1 MPFVAS
7 LFIYL
12 SKKLHTKQC
21 SRSKLCEQCIHRYV
35 KIVNLASQLYCSQ
48 GQNKCRCTSFKDRL
62 KKKQS
67 RNVHF
72 FFADSLSF
80 DFNFKTATSECLPHH
95 SFTSKHL
102 HEYPLLFSD
111 FRLDFLIGLQIK
123 FDVHH
128 RIIQKQLILQVRR
141 LKNALCRFSI
151 DVSFEQTAYEVV
163 FNSETL

>member
-1 MPFVAS
+1 MYTQVCPHRESCFVTILQS
-7 LFIYL
+7 GPKYMQM
-12 SKKLHTKQC
+12 H
-21 SRSKLCEQCIHRYV
+21 
-35 KIVNLASQLYCSQ
+35 QLQ
-48 GQNKCRCTSFKDRL
+48 GSI
-62 KKKQS
+62 KKKVVQKCA
-67 RNVHF
+67 F

-80 DFNFKTATSECLPHH
+80 DFNFKTATSECMPHH

-141 LKNALCRFSI
+141 LKNALSCFCTDI
-151 DVSFEQTAYEVV
+151 SFEQTAYEVV
-163 FNSETL
+163 LKSQTL